1 MLKRSL
7 LFVVIACSVALG
19 SQAQTPQQGVS
30 IPPEMRQEAND
41 AYMKQD
47 WNGAAEAYA
56 KILKLDDSNVPA
68 HYRFGL
74 AMLNLNKPESALP
87 HLEKAFSTSPNAV
100 FALALARTYARIGNN
115 TKTYEIL
122 DKSVKLGGIAG
133 ETLAAERDFDKIRS
147 EQQFKDFAVRSD
159 ITANPCK
166 ASPEFRQFDFWI
178 GEWDAKNAQGVTVGS
193 SSIQLILGSCVI
205 FENWNTPVVSGKS
218 LNIYDTNDKKWHQ
231 FWFDNKGTRTAYV
244 GELQDGK
251 MVYVADISVGGKK
264 ALAKMTFSKLPNGDV
279 RQLGE
284 NSTDNGKTWKPSFD
298 FTYVRKN

>member
-1 MLKRSL
+1 MDL
-7 LFVVIACSVALG
+7 VVIRSAKVSRADFACSVALG

-133 ETLAAERDFDKIRS
+133 RRKGFRQDTERAAVQGFRRQIGHHREPLQGESGIP
-147 EQQFKDFAVRSD
+147 AVRFLD
-159 ITANPCK
+159 RRMGREK
-166 ASPEFRQFDFWI
+166 R
-178 GEWDAKNAQGVTVGS
+178 
-193 SSIQLILGSCVI
+193 
-205 FENWNTPVVSGKS
+205 
-218 LNIYDTNDKKWHQ
+218 
-231 FWFDNKGTRTAYV
+231 
-244 GELQDGK
+244 
-251 MVYVADISVGGKK
+251 SVRYGR
-264 ALAKMTFSKLPNGDV
+264 V
-279 RQLGE
+279 Q
-284 NSTDNGKTWKPSFD
+284 
-298 FTYVRKN
+298 